1 MAHRKWISPK
11 RNPQIDYI
19 ETSHWLSWKINLT
32 KNVSF
37 LKKAFLTL
45 VLGYQFLWLV
55 SCPTAQKSSKIS
67 ACRKN
72 LSWFSFWI
80 IISISLMEVLFHFS
94 KSSNLHNS
102 VLWCCLCGFPWHYI
116 IFLRAVLLAL
126 TFMVVNT
133 WTRLLMF
140 IGDSFLISQKKM
152 LPTTLCNHRSWSI
165 ASFITFSFW
174 CGIVLD
180 SADISVQKA
189 GQKQNI

>member
-32 KNVSF
+32 WMAKNVSF

-45 VLGYQFLWLV
+45 VLGYQFLWAV
-55 SCPTAQKSSKIS
+55 SCPTAQKSSKMC

-72 LSWFSFWI
+72 LSWFRFWI
-80 IISISLMEVLFHFS
+80 IISIPLMEVLFHFS

-116 IFLRAVLLAL
+116 IFLRALLLAL

-140 IGDSFLISQKKM
+140 IGDSFLISQKK
-152 LPTTLCNHRSWSI
+152 CCQQGW
-165 ASFITFSFW
+165 AITEVEALQ
-174 CGIVLD
+174 VLSLLVSD
-180 SADISVQKA
+180 VE
-189 GQKQNI
+189 